1 MSAAMNED
9 PNDNVGGDG
18 SGKAGKQP
26 RDDARMAPEYLPDLL
41 AELSA
46 WRTFSSDEILMTA
59 PAQVQ
64 DNHLAASKVLS
75 NLQEEDVDPWLGC
88 KIHCIVRKSTKYIV
102 YLDPSLEI
110 RWWWLVRVNE
120 QVVNSVQARVN
131 ALEHESAFLLTQKPI
146 RILPWGQPAETERK
160 ETARNIRALIA
171 EGMAVALNDGTQEDC
186 DKVLA
191 EAERQIAI
199 IKDQQARPV
208 FAGWFI
214 SAVLLI
220 GALTALFYAQGHR
233 WLQGSDLTFVQ
244 MWIEASLCGAF
255 GALISAITRT
265 RTLQLE
271 PAAGHR
277 GLFIEAIA
285 RALIGGGAGLLVFFA
300 LEAGVLQAV
309 LAKDPE
315 ILRGLRLFLCIAA
328 GASER
333 ILPSLIG
340 KAEGII
346 ESTSSQEPATT
357 PRPVPA
363 AAAADKLAAERAV
376 G

>member
-1 MSAAMNED
+1 MSAAMHEE
-9 PNDNVGGDG
+9 PSDNVGGDG
-18 SGKAGKQP
+18 SGKAAKEQREDP
-26 RDDARMAPEYLPDLL
+26 RKASEHLPDLL

-46 WRTFSSDEILMTA
+46 WRTFSSDEMLVAA

-64 DNHLAASKVLS
+64 DTHLAASKVLS
-75 NLQEEDVDPWLGC
+75 NLQEGDVDPWLGGEI
-88 KIHCIVRKSTKYIV
+88 KCIVRKSTKYIV

-110 RWWWLVRVNE
+110 HWWWLVRVNE
-120 QVVNSVQARVN
+120 QVVNAVQARVN

-146 RILPWGQPAETERK
+146 QILPWGQPPEKARK

-191 EAERQIAI
+191 EAERQIAV

-220 GALTALFYAQGHR
+220 GVLTAIFHARGDR
-233 WLQGSDLTFVQ
+233 WVNATDLTFVQ

-309 LAKDPE
+309 LSKDPE

-346 ESTSSQEPATT
+346 ETQSSQGTPAV
-357 PRPVPA
+357 PKPQPA
-363 AAAADKLAAERAV
+363 AAAGERVAV
-376 G
+376 EQPVG